1 MAWEFCG
8 YLIKEINAIN
18 SQELITYTLMYIP
31 KGCTG
36 CDLVIIS

>member
-18 SQELITYTLMYIP
+18 SQDLITYTLMYMRHTKRMHWI
-31 KGCTG
+31 
-36 CDLVIIS
+36 